1 MNEKDIKKIKRIS
14 KVVITMSALLVTI
27 SDIVQVRLPFQILF
41 NLPKLAIKA
50 HFNSKTGE

>member
-41 NLPKLAIKA
+41 N
-50 HFNSKTGE
+50 